1 MNASKNASKTY
12 AIVPGWAAL
21 LSDLGIDR
29 ASLLRRAGLPEDLF
43 AHGPGALAVEEYF
56 RLWAAFEAETG
67 DPALPVRIGQHISV
81 EAFHPPVFAAL
92 CSPDLNSAARR
103 IAQHKPLIGPLRLA
117 VHTSSEGLTLEYCW
131 PPGDP
136 KPPAVLML
144 TELVFWVAL
153 ARIATRHP
161 IQPLRMVTSVL
172 PAEPA
177 DYQVYSGVPLTL
189 GSNQAIT
196 FSLEDAGR
204 PFLTA
209 NQAMWE
215 FFEPEL
221 RKRLAELEAGA
232 SMRERVRSALLE
244 LLPAGQAS
252 IETVAHRLAISPRTL
267 QRRLSAEGATFQ
279 DALNQTRE
287 ALARHYLARSA
298 LPTAEIAFLLGYE
311 DPNSFYRAFR
321 DWTGQTPERLRAA
334 LL

>member
-1 MNASKNASKTY
+1 MNALRTY
-12 AIVPGWAAL
+12 AVNPGWAAL
-21 LSDLGIDR
+21 LTDLGIDR
-29 ASLLRRAGLPEDLF
+29 ANLLRRAGLPEDLF
-43 AHGPGALAVEEYF
+43 ARGPRMLTAEEYF
-56 RLWAAFEAETG
+56 RLWTALEVEAA
-67 DPALPVRIGQHISV
+67 DPALPVRIGQRISV

-92 CSPDLNSAARR
+92 CSPNLSAAAER

-117 VHTSSEGLTLEYCW
+117 VHASAEGLTLEYGW
-131 PPGDP
+131 PQDDAA
-136 KPPAVLML
+136 PPTVLVL

-153 ARIATRHP
+153 ARIATRHEV
-161 IQPLRMVTSVL
+161 QALRVVTPVL
-172 PAEPA
+172 PAETA
-177 DYQVYSGVPLTL
+177 DYHAYLGVPLTL
-189 GSNQAIT
+189 GTSQAIT
-196 FSLEDAGR
+196 FANEDASR

-209 NQAMWE
+209 DQQMWE

-221 RKRLAELEAGA
+221 RKRLADLEVGA

-252 IETVAHRLAISPRTL
+252 IETVARKLAVSPRTL

-321 DWTGQTPERLRAA
+321 DWTGQTPERVRAA